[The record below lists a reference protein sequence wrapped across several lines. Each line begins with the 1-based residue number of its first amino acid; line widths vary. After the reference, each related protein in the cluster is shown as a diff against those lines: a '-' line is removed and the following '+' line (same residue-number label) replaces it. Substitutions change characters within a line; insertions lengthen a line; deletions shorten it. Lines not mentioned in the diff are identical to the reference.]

1 MVVCVVGA
9 LAALQSATSPTAAL
23 STTSAIEP
31 VTAPVIA
38 PGIDPSFAPSSA
50 YGELLVSSLAVVAVI
65 CVLAFVVVRL
75 WGRGGL
81 GLGGARRKRG
91 GLLEVI
97 ARQPLE
103 PRRSL
108 YVVRAGTRTLL
119 VGTSELGVTLLT
131 ELEGVDGVSD
141 GMGDGVGDAAVSDA
155 GFGELVRRAT
165 QRFAARRSERATE
178 PRARGAGEGPA

>member
-9 LAALQSATSPTAAL
+9 LAALQSATSPTAA
-23 STTSAIEP
+23 SSITPA
-31 VTAPVIA
+31 VT
-38 PGIDPSFAPSSA
+38 PSFAPSSA

-81 GLGGARRKRG
+81 GLGGGTRRKRG

-131 ELEGVDGVSD
+131 ELEGVDGVAHGAASD
-141 GMGDGVGDAAVSDA
+141 VEDPATGGAASAA
-155 GFGELVRRAT
+155 GFGELVRMAT
-165 QRFAARRSERATE
+165 QRWTARRSKGAVE
-178 PRARGAGEGPA
+178 PRGAGEGPT